1 MPLVRLACFHCGGDL
16 PSPRDAVLFACPICG
31 RASALADGRLAP
43 ASTASVPIRLP
54 ISAGATGHYPGW
66 IFPVTWAETPF
77 GVPASDGASPW
88 RRPDRIV
95 VPSLAPETGG
105 AYLRLARA
113 LSLSAGSW
121 SPVNAPLRGA
131 AGGQIGEAEAAL
143 LLVTVALAC
152 VPSALRRRLLEAD
165 TPPLSAGPAT
175 LVWLPFAHAGKR
187 LLDLV
192 AGIEVTDRLL
202 GATPPVATNAPASL
216 FPPIRPPTHDTSAR
230 SPGTDAAAPVSGRE
244 TGAVTAPRELEP
256 VGPLRAR

>member
-1 MPLVRLACFHCGGDL
+1 VPLVRLACFHCGGDL

-54 ISAGATGHYPGW
+54 TSAGATGHFPGW
-66 IFPVTWAETPF
+66 IFQVTWAEPLD
-77 GVPASDGASPW
+77 GVPSSGGASPW

-113 LSLSAGSW
+113 LSLSADSW
-121 SPVNAPLRGA
+121 SPVNIPLRGA

-202 GATPPVATNAPASL
+202 GATPPAMSETPAPHL
-216 FPPIRPPTHDTSAR
+216 TPTRPPAHDAGDR
-230 SPGTDAAAPVSGRE
+230 CAGTDATAPVSRTQ
-244 TGAVTAPRELEP
+244 TGAAAASRELEP
-256 VGPLRAR
+256 AGPGRAR

>member
-1 MPLVRLACFHCGGDL
+1 
-16 PSPRDAVLFACPICG
+16 VLFACPACG

-77 GVPASDGASPW
+77 GVPASGGASPW

-113 LSLSAGSW
+113 LSLSADSW
-121 SPVNAPLRGA
+121 SPVNTPLRGA
-131 AGGQIGEAEAAL
+131 AGGQIGEAEASL

-165 TPPLSAGPAT
+165 TPPLSAGPTT

-202 GATPPVATNAPASL
+202 GAAPPVAANAPAPHL
-216 FPPIRPPTHDTSAR
+216 TPTRPPAPDPGDRYA
-230 SPGTDAAAPVSGRE
+230 GTDATAPVSAGE
-244 TGAVTAPRELEP
+244 TGAATVPCELEP
-256 VGPLRAR
+256 VSPLLAR

>member
-1 MPLVRLACFHCGGDL
+1 VPLVRLACSHCGNDL
-16 PSPRDAVLFACPICG
+16 PAPRDAVLFACRACG

-54 ISAGATGHYPGW
+54 TSANATGHYPGW
-66 IFPVTWAETPF
+66 IFSVTWAETPF
-77 GVPASDGASPW
+77 GVPTSDGASPW

-113 LSLSAGSW
+113 LSLSADSW
-121 SPVNAPLRGA
+121 SPVNAPLRDA
-131 AGGQIGEAEAAL
+131 TGGQIGEPEAAR

-152 VPSALRRRLLEAD
+152 VPSALRRKLLEAD
-165 TPPLSAGPAT
+165 TPPLRAGPAT
-175 LVWLPFAHAGKR
+175 LAWLPFARAGGR

-202 GATPPVATNAPASL
+202 GAPPPAATDAPASPL
-216 FPPIRPPTHDTSAR
+216 ASTRPPAHDTAGPT
-230 SPGTDAAAPVSGRE
+230 PGTDATAPVSRAG
-244 TGAVTAPRELEP
+244 TGAATAPRELEP
-256 VGPLRAR
+256 VGPGRAG

>member
-1 MPLVRLACFHCGGDL
+1 MPLVRLACSHCGGDL
-16 PSPRDAVLFACPICG
+16 PAPRDAVLFACPACA
-31 RASALADGRLAP
+31 RASALTGGRLAP
-43 ASTASVPIRLP
+43 APTASVPIRLP
-54 ISAGATGHYPGW
+54 TSAGATGHYPCW
-66 IFPVTWAETPF
+66 IFPVTWATPPD
-77 GVPASDGASPW
+77 GVRAPGGASPP

-113 LSLSAGSW
+113 LSLSVDNW
-121 SPVNAPLRGA
+121 SPVNVPLRGA

-152 VPSALRRRLLEAD
+152 VPSALRRNLLEAD
-165 TPPLSAGPAT
+165 AAPLRAGPPT
-175 LVWLPFAHAGKR
+175 LVWLPFAHAGGR

-202 GATPPVATNAPASL
+202 GAAPPVIA
-216 FPPIRPPTHDTSAR
+216 D
-230 SPGTDAAAPVSGRE
+230 APVSRAAPTRPPIPDAGSTDARAPVSAVK
-244 TGAVTAPRELEP
+244 TGAATAPRELEP